1 MLGKVDNHMANS
13 IWRELL
19 KKKQFRY
26 SILLMMFYAGFVL
39 SMDTYKVAALA
50 PFWSSELAMTA
61 DQIGKI
67 LASTNLGLI
76 PMLLFAGIL
85 SDWWGAKKIAFIAV
99 LFGSII
105 SGHMAFAVSFDQMY
119 YRNILV
125 GLCFGAIV
133 PGALRLISQWFP
145 AQDVDGASAIFY
157 SGLLA
162 SGVLGTPIAI
172 FIANHFGWQFAFLFI
187 AAVGIPCAFWIL
199 FGATEQPEDKKG
211 ITSEELSYI
220 QAGRVEVT
228 KPTFRE
234 FVRAVSS
241 NKRVIII
248 VFAAGIP
255 TAANFL
261 VQWIWT
267 ATMMHAGINADLV
280 ALVVP
285 ILLAIPALYGFIHGT
300 VSRRVFK
307 GNLRLLMAFGG
318 LLAAVGSFAA
328 AFLTSAPWWLWAFLI
343 IVPGSLTNYFI
354 SSSAPAYYLSTVGP
368 RFVGTLVGANAF
380 VSGVFSWYLLNESG
394 KWVDTTAIGL
404 ARTQLIWIVAGFVYL
419 VPVVL
424 VWFAKKVIVR
434 GQVRPEDEGPAP

>member
-1 MLGKVDNHMANS
+1 
-13 IWRELL
+13 
-19 KKKQFRY
+19 
-26 SILLMMFYAGFVL
+26 MFYAGFVL

-50 PFWSSELAMTA
+50 PFWSSELGMTA

-105 SGHMAFAVSFDQMY
+105 SGLMAFAVSFDQMY

-133 PGALRLISQWFP
+133 PAALRLISGWFP
-145 AQDVDGASAIFY
+145 AQDVDGASSIFY

-162 SGVLGTPIAI
+162 SGVLGTPVAI
-172 FIANHFGWQFAFLFI
+172 FIANHFGWQFAFLFV

-199 FGATEQPEDKKG
+199 FRATEQPEDKKG
-211 ITSEELSYI
+211 ITAEELSYI

-228 KPTFRE
+228 KPTIAE
-234 FVRAVSS
+234 FVSAVSS
-241 NKRVIII
+241 NRSVIII

-255 TAANFL
+255 TAANLL
-261 VQWIWT
+261 VQWVWT

-280 ALVVP
+280 ALVMP
-285 ILLAIPALYGFIHGT
+285 ILLIIPALYGFIHGT

-328 AFLTSAPWWLWAFLI
+328 AFWTSAPWWLWGFLI

-354 SSSAPAYYLSTVGP
+354 NSSAPAYYLDTVGP
-368 RFVGTLVGANAF
+368 RFVGTLVGANTF
-380 VSGVFSWYLLNESG
+380 IQSVFSWYLLNESG
-394 KWVDTTAIGL
+394 KWVDTTAVEL
-404 ARTQLIWIVAGFVYL
+404 AQTQLVWIVAGFVYL

-424 VWFAKKVIVR
+424 VWFAKKVIVS
-434 GQVRPEDEGPAP
+434 GQVRPEDEGPAPYRLK

>member
-1 MLGKVDNHMANS
+1 MANS

-19 KKKQFRY
+19 KKKQVRY
-26 SILLMMFYAGFVL
+26 SILMMMFYAGFVV
-39 SMDTYKVAALA
+39 SMDAYKVASLA
-50 PFWSSELAMTA
+50 PFWSSDLGMTA
-61 DQIGKI
+61 DQLGKI
-67 LASTNLGLI
+67 LASTSLGLI

-85 SDWWGAKKIAFIAV
+85 SDWWGAKKVTFIAV
-99 LFGSII
+99 LFGAII
-105 SGHMAFAVSFDQMY
+105 SGLMAFAVSFDQMY

-133 PGALRLISQWFP
+133 PAALRLISQWFP
-145 AQDVDGASAIFY
+145 AQDVDGASSIFY

-172 FIANHFGWQFAFLFI
+172 FIANHFGWQSAFLFI
-187 AAVGIPCAFWIL
+187 AVVGIPCAFWIL

-211 ITSEELSYI
+211 ITSQELSYI
-220 QAGRVEVT
+220 QAGRVAVA

-234 FVRAVSS
+234 FVSAVSA
-241 NKRVIII
+241 NKSVIII

-261 VQWIWT
+261 VQWMWT

-285 ILLAIPALYGFIHGT
+285 IFLAITALYGFIHGT
-300 VSRRVFK
+300 VSHRIFK

-318 LLAAVGSFAA
+318 LLAAVGKFTAA
-328 AFLTSAPWWLWAFLI
+328 YWTSAPWWLWAFLI
-343 IVPGSLTNYFI
+343 IVPGSLTNYFLN
-354 SSSAPAYYLSTVGP
+354 SSAPAYYLGTVGP
-368 RFVGTLVGANAF
+368 RFVGTLVGANTF
-380 VSGVFSWYLLNESG
+380 IQGVFSWYLLNESG
-394 KWVDTTAIGL
+394 KWIDTTATGL
-404 ARTQLIWIVAGFVYL
+404 AQTRLIWIVSGFVYL

-434 GQVRPEDEGPAP
+434 EQVRPADEGLAP